1 MAKLIHMYAILFFL
15 LVAIKRNLLSL
26 LSINITS
33 PLVFSFWI
41 VDFGLSG

>member
-15 LVAIKRNLLSL
+15 LVSIKRNLLSL
-26 LSINITS
+26 LSINNAS